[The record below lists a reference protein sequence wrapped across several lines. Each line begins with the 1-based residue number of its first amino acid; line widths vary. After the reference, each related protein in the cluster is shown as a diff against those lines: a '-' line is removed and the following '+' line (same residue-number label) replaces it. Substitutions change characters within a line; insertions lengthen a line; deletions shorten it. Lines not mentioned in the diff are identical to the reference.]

1 MIISEAFGA
10 VAALVEEKRLAASKK
25 RNLVGK
31 DRLRIG
37 TAVVGGNVHM
47 TSALRG
53 EVSQLLIIGRG
64 GGFDTYKGVQETSH
78 IPAPS
83 SDIVSMDKP
92 CRVSLVK
99 P

>member
-37 TAVVGGNVHM
+37 TAVVGGNVNM

-53 EVSQLLIIGRG
+53 EG
-64 GGFDTYKGVQETSH
+64 G
-78 IPAPS
+78 
-83 SDIVSMDKP
+83 
-92 CRVSLVK
+92 
-99 P
+99 